1 MTEKRHE
8 WNPLSEDVLSNQIAA
23 YDRVRSRCPVAHSE
37 QLHWSLFRHED
48 VMRVLHSP
56 NVFSNA
62 VSGHLAVP
70 NGFDPPEHS
79 AYRRII
85 DSYFS
90 AQRLAEFEPVCREIA
105 GKLIA
110 RLPRNRDVELTTE
123 FADVFAIEMQC
134 AFLEW
139 PVELHQPLLQWTRKN
154 HAATLSGNK
163 AAMSAVALEF
173 EGYIRDLLPESRK
186 DRRST
191 RDDAGTR
198 LSNERIEDRLLSD
211 EEIVSLLRN
220 WTVGELSTI
229 SASVGILAH
238 YLAEH
243 SKLQEQLREQPS
255 LLPAAIDEIL
265 RIHAPLIA
273 SRRKTT
279 EAVEIGGCPSGRGR
293 THYDHVGVREP
304 RRSRVRRS

>member
-1 MTEKRHE
+1 MTDKRHE
-8 WNPLSEDVLSNQIAA
+8 WNPLSEDVLSKQIAA

-37 QLHWSLFRHED
+37 QLHWSLFRHEA

-70 NGFDPPEHS
+70 NGFDPPEHT
-79 AYRRII
+79 AYRRSI

-123 FADVFAIEMQC
+123 FADVFAIEVQC

-139 PVELHQPLLQWTRKN
+139 PVELHQPLWQWTRKN

-173 EGYIRDLLPESRK
+173 DGYIRDLLAESRK

-198 LSNERIEDRLLSD
+198 LSNERIEDRF
-211 EEIVSLLRN
+211 
-220 WTVGELSTI
+220 
-229 SASVGILAH
+229 
-238 YLAEH
+238 
-243 SKLQEQLREQPS
+243 
-255 LLPAAIDEIL
+255 
-265 RIHAPLIA
+265 
-273 SRRKTT
+273 
-279 EAVEIGGCPSGRGR
+279 VE
-293 THYDHVGVREP
+293 
-304 RRSRVRRS
+304 